1 MRTCSNCKHATY
13 YVAYWWYPWLDP
25 KCEISKMGIVPDGSC
40 DMFEMIG
47 RLSR

>member
-1 MRTCSNCKHATY
+1 MKKCSNCKHATY

-25 KCEISKMGIVPDGSC
+25 KCELTRLSVNPGDCCG
-40 DMFEMIG
+40 DFELIG